1 MVSYSIS
8 SILEKRGQKIK
19 LRRLKTKMKCS
30 EHRIHYVGPSD
41 RLQVGLVALAH
52 FYQGAMPLLDRYTPN
67 IQLEYMSIISK

>member
-19 LRRLKTKMKCS
+19 LRRVKTKMKYR
-30 EHRIHYVGPSD
+30 EHRIHYVSPSD

-52 FYQGAMPLLDRYTPN
+52 FYQGDMPLLDRYTPN
-67 IQLEYMSIISK
+67 ILLEYMSIISK